1 MITPMACERARA
13 RAVGLAL
20 AVLISLA
27 GCSQQSA
34 TQDDLDHALV
44 ESHSAL
50 VTARIAIDT
59 LHSRR
64 TTSAAAQTAVED
76 MGQQIADAAHA
87 LEPVSIRSSDDQAD
101 RDLALAAIDT
111 GEAALLTARDELK
124 ARGDADPA
132 PLDGATQQIDRA
144 LDQIRGGR

>member
-1 MITPMACERARA
+1 VA
-13 RAVGLAL
+13 LAL

-27 GCSQQSA
+27 GCSQRAA

-44 ESHSAL
+44 DSHSAL

-59 LHSRR
+59 LHRGR

-76 MGQQIADAAHA
+76 MGQQIADAARA
-87 LEPVSIRSSDDQAD
+87 LEPVKIGSGHDQTD
-101 RDLALAAIDT
+101 RDLARAAIDA

-124 ARGDADPA
+124 NRGDADPV
-132 PLDGATQQIDRA
+132 PLDGATQQVDRA
-144 LDQIRGGR
+144 LEQIRGAR